1 MKFSEWLID
10 QAKFNK
16 EIGFHLK
23 KTMNDDEWLYNS
35 DNLKK
40 IMMYLNG
47 KEVSIETIGHVLKY
61 WTQYL
66 KAVSCLRPVA
76 ANEIR
81 DVREVLVHML
91 YWIKQNAD
99 STFNG
104 QDSKAMK
111 EAECQVAQLE
121 EKEIELRYYYY
132 KKNQR

>member
-10 QAKFNK
+10 QAKVNN
-16 EIGFHLK
+16 EIGLHLS
-23 KTMNDDEWLYNS
+23 KTMNDEAWQNNS

-40 IMMYLNG
+40 IMLYLNG
-47 KEVSIETIGHVLKY
+47 KEVSMETIGHVLKY

-66 KAVSCLRPVA
+66 KAVSRLRPVA

-91 YWIKQNAD
+91 CWIRENAESPFD
-99 STFNG
+99 GEDLN
-104 QDSKAMK
+104 AMR
-111 EAECQVAQLE
+111 EAESQVAQLE

-132 KKNQR
+132 KKSC

>member
-10 QAKFNK
+10 QAKVNK
-16 EIGFHLK
+16 EIGLHLEK
-23 KTMNDDEWLYNS
+23 AMNDEAWQHNS

-40 IMMYLNG
+40 IMVYLSG

-66 KAVSCLRPVA
+66 KAVSNLRPVA

-91 YWIKQNAD
+91 YWIRKNAE
-99 STFNG
+99 STFDG
-104 QDSKAMK
+104 QDLNAMR
-111 EAECQVAQLE
+111 EAEYQVAQLE
-121 EKEIELRYYYY
+121 EKEVELRYYYY
-132 KKNQR
+132 KKSR